1 MAHETSFTV
10 EDLTRIERAIV
21 QGTRAVTFSDGR
33 RVEYGTIEELV
44 QRYHLVAKALGH
56 ETGRQRMFTEFRK
69 GVTP

>member
-1 MAHETSFTV
+1 M
-10 EDLTRIERAIV
+10 

-44 QRYHLVAKALGH
+44 QRYHLIAKALGH
-56 ETGRQRMFTEFRK
+56 ETGRQRLFTEFRK